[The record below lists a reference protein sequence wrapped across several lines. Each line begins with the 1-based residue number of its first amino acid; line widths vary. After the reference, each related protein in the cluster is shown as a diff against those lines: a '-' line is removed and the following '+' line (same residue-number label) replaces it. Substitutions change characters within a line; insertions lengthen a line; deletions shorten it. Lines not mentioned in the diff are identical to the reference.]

1 MQAKEFGFSPAQLG
15 GFDPQLRAETA
26 ALKQANFL
34 RVRIWGTPKTFH
46 LGEKMVNTTGFGDA
60 SHFLTDRFFEGPMLD
75 FRQLRSND
83 GLEAGEEGSISRFK
97 PDATFGI

>member
-1 MQAKEFGFSPAQLG
+1 LDEFGFGFEQLRKNISTCRSIWFSPAQLG

-46 LGEKMVNTTGFGDA
+46 LGENMVNTTGFGDA
-60 SHFLTDRFFEGPMLD
+60 SHV
-75 FRQLRSND
+75 
-83 GLEAGEEGSISRFK
+83 
-97 PDATFGI
+97 